1 MLNTHYRS
9 CRTSID
15 PIPITVLVS
24 ILLVYVTKHTHLC
37 GLFMKAIPS
46 LTGHIGY
53 TYMEIILLRYEYD
66 QQATLSIFT
75 FEEIF
80 VL

>member
-1 MLNTHYRS
+1 MLNTNYRS
-9 CRTSID
+9 CRTSSD

-24 ILLVYVTKHTHLC
+24 ILLIFVTKHTHLSA
-37 GLFMKAIPS
+37 LLTKAIPS

-53 TYMEIILLRYEYD
+53 TYMETILLRYEYD